1 MNVLLTLGHPRK
13 VSLCAALCAAYREGA
28 CGGANV
34 ETLVL
39 ADLAFDP
46 YVRVESPEQQ
56 PLEPGL
62 EIARQL
68 IEWVDHLVFVH
79 PTCCGYEPALLKGF
93 LERMVMPGFAFR
105 FDAPDSASAS
115 GCGAAGPRKSSPPW
129 TPAAAVSLV
138 LPATRTQRAGACDAR
153 LLRGAQLAWTDS
165 ARSGCR
171 HCRDAATGSSGPG
184 RRHSRLHRP
193 Q

>member
-1 MNVLLTLGHPRK
+1 MACMNVLLTLGHPRK

-129 TPAAAVSLV
+129 TPRRCRIAGSTCNPDTTRWRVRRSAFAGCAACV
-138 LPATRTQRAGACDAR
+138 D
-153 LLRGAQLAWTDS
+153 
-165 ARSGCR
+165 
-171 HCRDAATGSSGPG
+171 
-184 RRHSRLHRP
+184 
-193 Q
+193 

>member
-1 MNVLLTLGHPRK
+1 MACMNVLLTLGHPRK

-68 IEWVDHLVFVH
+68 
-79 PTCCGYEPALLKGF
+79 TGGS
-93 LERMVMPGFAFR
+93 AF
-105 FDAPDSASAS
+105 ASAIFWW
-115 GCGAAGPRKSSPPW
+115 GLLCLFALQV
-129 TPAAAVSLV
+129 AAVPIWNLS
-138 LPATRTQRAGACDAR
+138 
-153 LLRGAQLAWTDS
+153 
-165 ARSGCR
+165 
-171 HCRDAATGSSGPG
+171 
-184 RRHSRLHRP
+184 
-193 Q
+193 